1 MLDQNTSAQLKTLLE
16 RLESPI
22 EIVASL
28 NDSDKSDKIK
38 ELVTEIAALSD
49 QVTARFDG
57 SNSHRPSFGIA
68 KVGEQ
73 PRVNFAGLPMGHE
86 FTSLNSFFANS

>member
-1 MLDQNTSAQLKTLLE
+1 MLDTNTSAQLKTLLE

-28 NDSDKSDKIK
+28 NGSEKSDKIK

-57 SNSHRPSFGIA
+57 QNERKPSFGIA
-68 KVGEQ
+68 K
-73 PRVNFAGLPMGHE
+73 
-86 FTSLNSFFANS
+86 

>member
-57 SNSHRPSFGIA
+57 SNSRL
-68 KVGEQ
+68 
-73 PRVNFAGLPMGHE
+73 LPNDCQILEMGSRYK
-86 FTSLNSFFANS
+86 T